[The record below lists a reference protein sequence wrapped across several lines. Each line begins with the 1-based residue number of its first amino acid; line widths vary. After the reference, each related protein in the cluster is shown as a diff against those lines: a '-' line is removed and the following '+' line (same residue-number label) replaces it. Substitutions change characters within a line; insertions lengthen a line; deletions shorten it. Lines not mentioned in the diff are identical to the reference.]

1 VSETT
6 DETAEMDEMGHTQD
20 RSAKRGFVV
29 AIDGPAGAG
38 KSTLARG
45 LAEEFDLPYLNTGL
59 MYRELA
65 RRALEAGV
73 DPDDES
79 SLAALAERI
88 AYSTADGPGEHLL
101 IDGAEPSPDL
111 RTARVEAVVSRVA
124 RHPGV
129 RAVLRR
135 DQRALG
141 VGGCVME
148 GRDIGTV
155 VFPDADV
162 KIFLEAPVEVRAAR
176 RELEREPGP
185 ETGAA
190 ATPGRLAVQEVQN
203 EVERRDA
210 LDGRTNPLV
219 PAPDAHLLDT
229 TALDRDQVLEAAS
242 ALVATAM
249 APTGER

>member
-1 VSETT
+1 
-6 DETAEMDEMGHTQD
+6 MDERD
-20 RSAKRGFVV
+20 RSAGMGESEDRRAKRGFVV

-45 LAEEFDLPYLNTGL
+45 LAEKFGLPYLNTGL
-59 MYRELA
+59 MYRELS

-79 SLAALAERI
+79 SLAALAEGI
-88 AYSTADGPGEHLL
+88 IYSTADGSGEHLL

-129 RAVLRR
+129 RAVMRR

-141 VGGCVME
+141 LGGCVME

-176 RELEREPGP
+176 RERERVPGS
-185 ETGAA
+185 EAGAA
-190 ATPGRLAVQEVQN
+190 ATPGRLAVQEVQR

-210 LDGRTNPLV
+210 LDARTNPLV

-229 TALDRDQVLEAAS
+229 TALGQEQVLEAAA
-242 ALVATAM
+242 ALVATAI
-249 APTGER
+249 AATGGR